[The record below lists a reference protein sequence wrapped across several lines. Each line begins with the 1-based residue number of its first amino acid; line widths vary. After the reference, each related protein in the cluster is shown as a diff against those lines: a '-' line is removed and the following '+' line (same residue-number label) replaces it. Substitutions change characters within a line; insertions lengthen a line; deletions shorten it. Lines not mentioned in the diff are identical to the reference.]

1 MNTSEKDA
9 WYHCG
14 HCGALFQSDFG
25 FDEDRQCEVC
35 QRKPGVGLWPVVNSI
50 TPVASAK
57 VASFHKTGEKA
68 RNLTRTSSEK
78 THRVRTVFRFALI
91 WILLL
96 LGVVGLTYFLKSAPD
111 KSRDVG
117 VMDLNKVLSKKD
129 QMQILNQVLPECDR
143 VIHGFLSATTFED
156 RSIHV
161 ARPAEL
167 RFLME
172 AFYKDHEFPQIN
184 VNTLKR
190 TGQQWIK
197 LSNEWIVLTHWKD
210 TGGENEF
217 DAVLRKGSDG
227 WKLDW
232 PHFVRYSE
240 APWSLFLAGEGKL
253 DQAEFRLLVRQN
265 KNDDA
270 PKVGRQRM
278 MIVLATS
285 AWGKPKQIT
294 TESPVI
300 VIDSTTDEGQLL
312 ESAFELLEKNQAVG
326 HGELKPL
333 DPDGFVRVRVKVT
346 RDELGGE
353 YRLTINE
360 LKACHWMDSDL
371 SGF

>member
-1 MNTSEKDA
+1 MNTNQKDA

-25 FDEDRQCEVC
+25 FDEDRQCGVC
-35 QRKPGVGLWPVVNSI
+35 QRKPSVGLWPVVNSI

-68 RNLTRTSSEK
+68 KNLTRDSAEK
-78 THRVRTVFRFALI
+78 THRGRTVFRFALI

-96 LGVVGLTYFLKSAPD
+96 LGVVGLSYFLKSAPT
-111 KSRDVG
+111 KPRDLG
-117 VMDLNKVLSKKD
+117 VMDLDKSLSKKD
-129 QMQILNQVLPECDR
+129 RTQILNQVLPECDR
-143 VIHGFLSATTFED
+143 VMHGFLSATTLED
-156 RSIHV
+156 RSLHV
-161 ARPAEL
+161 ARSAEL
-167 RFLME
+167 KFLME
-172 AFYKDHEFPQIN
+172 AFYKNQEIQQVN
-184 VNTLKR
+184 VNSLKR
-190 TGQQWIK
+190 TGQEWIR
-197 LSNEWIVLTHWKD
+197 LGNEWIVLTHWKD
-210 TGGENEF
+210 AGGENEF
-217 DAVLRKGSDG
+217 DAVFRKGSDG

-232 PHFVRYSE
+232 PHFIRYSE
-240 APWSLFLAGEGKL
+240 ASWRLFLAGQGKL
-253 DQAEFRLLVRQN
+253 DQAEFRLLVRQH
-265 KNDDA
+265 KDDQA
-270 PKVGRQRM
+270 PKLGRQRM

-285 AWGKPKQIT
+285 AWGKPKEIT
-294 TESPVI
+294 SESPVI
-300 VIDSTTDEGQLL
+300 SIDSTTNEGQLL

-326 HGELKPL
+326 HGELKSL